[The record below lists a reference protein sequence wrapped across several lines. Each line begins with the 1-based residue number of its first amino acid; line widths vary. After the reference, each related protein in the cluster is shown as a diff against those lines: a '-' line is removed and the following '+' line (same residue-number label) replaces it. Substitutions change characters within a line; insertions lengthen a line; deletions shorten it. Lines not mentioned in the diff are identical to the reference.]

1 MLEFSEYQYNI
12 ITVSC
17 LNSLMTAFITVEKEK
32 LDNPPLDIH
41 FLGDRVLRQPAK
53 RVAKVDDSIRKLA
66 KEMLQ
71 TMYSSQGIGLAAP
84 QVGIHKQLIVIDCE
98 PDNPTNPPLI
108 LINPKIIGASQQLCV
123 VEEGCLSIPGVYLD
137 VTRPKT
143 IEVSFKDEQGK
154 PRKIKASD
162 LLARVIQ
169 HEMDHLNG
177 VMFVDRVDNDLALTE
192 KLQEKGFSRG
202 AVKPIK

>member
-1 MLEFSEYQYNI
+1 
-12 ITVSC
+12 
-17 LNSLMTAFITVEKEK
+17 MTGLITVEKEK
-32 LDNPPLDIH
+32 LENPPLDIH
-41 FLGDRVLRQPAK
+41 YLGDRALRQPAK
-53 RVAKVDDSIRKLA
+53 RVAKVDDTIRQLA

-71 TMYSSQGIGLAAP
+71 TMYSANGIGLAAP
-84 QVGIHKQLIVIDCE
+84 QVAVNKQLIVIDCE
-98 PDNPTNPPLI
+98 PDNPANLPLI
-108 LINPKIIGASQQLCV
+108 LINPKITGVSQELCV

-137 VTRPKT
+137 VTRPKS

-154 PRKIKASD
+154 PRKIQASD

-192 KLQEKGFSRG
+192 KLQQEGFSRA